1 MGGSSL
7 YRVRRRRTRMRTQAL
22 LVLLIAPPTLVAS
35 TVAGQEAGRARLS
48 RVTSYVEEYY
58 RRTQSLMVDETVTLD
73 HLNPDLTTAGLSRR
87 LTYELRLEWNPDG
100 PEPRA
105 SVMRTLLKVGSREP
119 KPGAKPECLDPKGVS
134 PEPLAFLLA
143 DRRERF
149 SFQESGTARTGGREV
164 VLIDFKPA
172 LREEPKITGDKEC
185 ISIDMPMR
193 TRGRIWVDASTDA
206 VVRLEEHIVSLTDV
220 RVPRHLQSTGGW
232 GASITVERS
241 DTETRYQPVRFS
253 DPDETLFL
261 PESVDSLSVI
271 RASGI
276 QRLRVRQAYKN
287 YRRFLTAGRLL
298 P

>member
-1 MGGSSL
+1 LTLAAPLPPQRDEHES
-7 YRVRRRRTRMRTQAL
+7 RMA
-22 LVLLIAPPTLVAS
+22 
-35 TVAGQEAGRARLS
+35 
-48 RVTSYVEEYY
+48 RVTAYVERYY
-58 RRTQSLMVDETVTLD
+58 RRTQSLMVDETVALE
-73 HLNPDLTTAGLSRR
+73 HLGPDLTASGLARR
-87 LTYELRLEWNPDG
+87 LTFELRLEWNPDG

-105 SVMRTLLKVGSREP
+105 SVVRTLLKVGSREP
-119 KPGAKPECLDPKGVS
+119 KANAKPECLDPKGVS

-149 SFQESGTARTGGREV
+149 TFRQSGAGRIGGRDAVAIE
-164 VLIDFKPA
+164 FRPA
-172 LREEPKITGDKEC
+172 IKEEPVITGDKEC

-193 TRGRIWVDASTDA
+193 TRGRIWVETSSDAILRLDEH
-206 VVRLEEHIVSLTDV
+206 VVGLTDV

-232 GASITVERS
+232 GSMVTVERS
-241 DTETRYQPVRFS
+241 DTSTRYQPVRFD

-276 QRLRVRQAYKN
+276 QRLRVRQTYRN

-298 P
+298 D

>member
-1 MGGSSL
+1 M
-7 YRVRRRRTRMRTQAL
+7 AL
-22 LVLLIAPPTLVAS
+22 GLVAALWP
-35 TVAGQEAGRARLS
+35 VVPALRAAQRGEHPSRLS
-48 RVTSYVEEYY
+48 RVTAYVEQYY
-58 RRTQSLMVDETVTLD
+58 RRTQSLMVDETVALE
-73 HLNPDLTTAGLSRR
+73 HLGPDLTASGLARR

-105 SVMRTLLKVGSREP
+105 SVLRTLLKVGSREP

-149 SFQESGTARTGGREV
+149 SFREAGTARSGGRQA
-164 VLIDFKPA
+164 VLIDFRPA
-172 LREEPKITGDKEC
+172 LNEEATITGDKEC

-206 VVRLEEHIVSLTDV
+206 VLRLDEHLVGLTDV
-220 RVPRHLQSTGGW
+220 RVPRALQSSGGW
-232 GASITVERS
+232 GPSVTVERS
-241 DTETRYQPVRFS
+241 DTSTRYQAVRFA

-271 RASGI
+271 RAAGI
-276 QRLRVRQAYKN
+276 QRLRVRQTYRN

-298 P
+298 D